1 MLSSSMKLERE
12 ISQQTFRNEYQRAT
26 INLLFT
32 HNWLENRLSEFFK
45 QFDLTLQQYNIMRI
59 LKGQYP
65 RPISTAGI
73 RERMIDR
80 MSDASRI
87 VDRLYKKG
95 LVLRKVCDRD
105 KRLVDITLSESG
117 LELMSTLESTTD
129 HIDSFLQTLTL
140 EETQQLNTLLD
151 KVRGD

>member
-1 MLSSSMKLERE
+1 MLYSGMKLERE

-32 HNWLENRLSEFFK
+32 HNWLENRLTDFFK

-65 RPISTAGI
+65 QPISTAGI

-95 LVLRKVCDRD
+95 LVERKVCDRD
-105 KRLVDITLSESG
+105 KRLVDITLSETG
-117 LELMSTLESTTD
+117 VELMNTLESTTD
-129 HIDSFLQTLTL
+129 HIDSFLMRLSPD
-140 EETQQLNTLLD
+140 ETRQLNSLLD
-151 KVRGD
+151 KIRGD

>member
-1 MLSSSMKLERE
+1 MGLEQQ
-12 ISQQTFRNEYQRAT
+12 ISQQAFRNDYQKAT
-26 INLLFT
+26 VNLLFT
-32 HNWLENRLSEFFK
+32 HNWLENRLADFFK
-45 QFDLTLQQYNIMRI
+45 QFDLTLQQYNILRI

-65 RPISTAGI
+65 HPISTAGI

-95 LVLRKVCDRD
+95 LVLRTVCERD

-117 LELMSTLESTTD
+117 SDLMTTLEGTTE
-129 HIDSFLQTLTL
+129 HIDSFLMRLSL
-140 EETQQLNTLLD
+140 EETQQLNFLLD
-151 KVRGD
+151 KIRGD